1 MKDGNNYWNEMLN
14 VLIKTFETICCVLI
28 VIGVFLK
35 LFGWL

>member
-14 VLIKTFETICCVLI
+14 VLIKTFGTISCVLI